1 VGAFYCNIQSVLYNV
16 LEQAQTNKLELL
28 ANMIY
33 FTLNEAAKQ
42 TGKSKSTI
50 SKYLKEG
57 KISYIEKNENGYKL
71 DPAEV
76 FRVFARIEHK
86 IGVNEQT
93 RTTGE
98 HIEHKVLEKEIE
110 LLRERLADKEQE
122 NIKLWQRLDEES
134 AERRKLTMILAD
146 MREKPPEKPVE
157 RRKGFFATLI
167 GKTS

>member
-1 VGAFYCNIQSVLYNV
+1 
-16 LEQAQTNKLELL
+16 
-28 ANMIY
+28 NMTY

-57 KISYIEKNENGYKL
+57 KISYIEKTENGYKL
-71 DPAEV
+71 DPSEV
-76 FRVFARIEHK
+76 FRVFAKIEHETG
-86 IGVNEQT
+86 INEQT

-122 NIKLWQRLDEES
+122 NSKLWKRLDAEAE
-134 AERRKLTMILAD
+134 ERRKLTMMLSD
-146 MREKPPEKPVE
+146 MREKTPQNPIE
-157 RRKGFFATLI
+157 RRKGFLATLLS
-167 GKTS
+167 KNS